1 MANAKILRGVGG
13 RRNAWGVGVARMHVV
28 RKFARLLYKQVA
40 LPKFALF
47 RLDYQ
52 NRSHGLVCTEGGNGG
67 GRGDSC
73 LGRGVRGGAGAPV
86 VVSGI
91 QLPPAEHVY
100 NVDPAAI
107 IVILMI
113 VAVGWALKK

>member
-1 MANAKILRGVGG
+1 M
-13 RRNAWGVGVARMHVV
+13 
-28 RKFARLLYKQVA
+28 
-40 LPKFALF
+40 
-47 RLDYQ
+47 
-52 NRSHGLVCTEGGNGG
+52 
-67 GRGDSC
+67 
-73 LGRGVRGGAGAPV
+73 
-86 VVSGI
+86 GI